1 MQIQIDVID
10 VSKPVPGPGG
20 KYSHIEVAYRKD
32 GKVEGKKL
40 MSFVHPEVYKAAQ
53 SFVAGNTYN
62 IEIGKEA
69 GKDGKEYWQW
79 QKVYDGSAPASPVA
93 EAGAP
98 FKPAAKPVSNYET
111 KEERVARQ
119 VMIVRQSSIS
129 NAIATLG
136 TGKHKVDDV
145 LDIAKK
151 YEAFV
156 MATDPIQ
163 DLIDMEDDIPL

>member
-53 SFVAGNTYN
+53 SFEAGKTYN

-79 QKVYDGSAPASPVA
+79 QKVYDGSAPTPIASTGTSPK
-93 EAGAP
+93 ETYT
-98 FKPAAKPVSNYET
+98 KPVSNYET
-111 KEERVARQ
+111 KEERAARQ

-145 LDIAKK
+145 LNIAKK

-163 DLIDMEDDIPL
+163 DLINMEDDIPQ

>member
-79 QKVYDGSAPASPVA
+79 QKVYSGDAPVESASNKGTTSVA
-93 EAGAP
+93 T
-98 FKPAAKPVSNYET
+98 KSVSNYET
-111 KEERVARQ
+111 KEERAARQ

-163 DLIDMEDDIPL
+163 DLIHMEDDIPL